1 MVTKWIQKAK
11 LFVEIKFIVQWEFE
25 KHNKSHQQDLCWTK
39 MNASFKFLSS
49 NYAKFLNYCFLLLKR
64 FWMSLKILCFP
75 TNQSVMWFLTPKI
88 FPEVA
93 HSHEIGRLP
102 MDAFAKWE
110 NNKNN
115 IEIKLDSS
123 LSNTT
128 VLTLS
133 ILSDNY
139 HITRDV
145 VT

>member
-1 MVTKWIQKAK
+1 MNELENLVLSNKPISDVILNTED
-11 LFVEIKFIVQWEFE
+11 VMNHFE
-25 KHNKSHQQDLCWTK
+25 
-39 MNASFKFLSS
+39 
-49 NYAKFLNYCFLLLKR
+49 
-64 FWMSLKILCFP
+64 
-75 TNQSVMWFLTPKI
+75 KI

-93 HSHEIGRLP
+93 KSNEIGRLP